1 MEQLRQ
7 EKLQIDQEL
16 RSYHGPGAV
25 GTLHFPSR
33 RTDRPYA
40 DLDGM
45 GHRGRGGRG
54 SGRGGPSRGTGGR
67 GRGGYGKKID
77 LLCNY
82 HLRLILRFR
91 GLSEFDM

>member
-54 SGRGGPSRGTGGR
+54 SGRGGPPRGTGGR

-77 LLCNY
+77 LLFATIIA
-82 HLRLILRFR
+82 LDFTFS
-91 GLSEFDM
+91 GVE